1 MASLGDT
8 ELASS
13 GARSRIVASSAM
25 PQEPPSEDSAN
36 PGTAALAPQSSGK
49 RQLQLLGLI
58 AIAWLIALEC
68 LVWARLT
75 PPAVV
80 PADAPLE
87 TFSAARA
94 AQVLERLL
102 GNGEPHPAGSPAQ
115 GQVRARLL
123 GELRSLGL
131 EPEVQVGVACAA
143 DGTCAE
149 LHNVLAMVSGL
160 EPTLELGLMAHY
172 DSVPAG
178 PGAGDDGQ
186 GVASS
191 IEIARSLVA
200 ARPRVGVALVL
211 TDGEELGMLG
221 AQLFVDKHPLAPRL
235 RTVLNLEARGSR
247 GPSLMFETTP
257 NNARLIEAFSS
268 APRPVS
274 SSLFA
279 TVYRTLPNDTDL
291 SVLAR
296 HGIQGLNFAFV
307 GGVEHYHTSKD
318 SLATLDLRSVQAQGA
333 AALATL
339 RELTE
344 QKSEAPRG
352 EAVFFDLLAGVLVH
366 VPAALMLPLAF
377 VAALAFGVSLRRA
390 LRQSTGYARG
400 LGRGVAALLA
410 AWVLPALVAGLIGWV
425 LEALGALPFPI
436 IATPEPLVLSL
447 VLLCCGGG
455 ALALRVMRSSKQPL
469 ALWDA
474 TWSCWLVIGLLL
486 SVALPAAAY
495 VAVFPALI
503 AALARLSMQADRCTP
518 RDSLLMLA
526 SASAAAVLWL
536 PLLSLLPAVLGFS
549 SPALLALAV
558 GMGLSPF
565 IPLLAALLEGRR
577 VYVGLLAGGVGVG
590 LSQLAWPP
598 YSDAVPQRVSLVLEV
613 DPQGQAHWLAEGWSG
628 PLPESLHEAGDFAPR
643 ATHPH
648 PWPGHAQHLMY
659 RASAGAP
666 ASPHVPSRLDLIG
679 PSSLRLQLLVP
690 EEIWALG
697 VKLPPEAKVTQARWR
712 GERFK
717 PAAGSAGWHFLMVP
731 AQDRSL
737 SVELDFGSAAP
748 SQLEVVEIRRGL
760 PEDGQRLMAARG
772 EAAVASHFG
781 DLTVTRVKVDAQR
794 HDPESAP

>member
-1 MASLGDT
+1 
-8 ELASS
+8 
-13 GARSRIVASSAM
+13 
-25 PQEPPSEDSAN
+25 
-36 PGTAALAPQSSGK
+36 
-49 RQLQLLGLI
+49 LL
-58 AIAWLIALEC
+58 
-68 LVWARLT
+68 
-75 PPAVV
+75 
-80 PADAPLE
+80 D
-87 TFSAARA
+87 
-94 AQVLERLL
+94 
-102 GNGEPHPAGSPAQ
+102 
-115 GQVRARLL
+115 
-123 GELRSLGL
+123 ELRSLGL
-131 EPEVQVGVACAA
+131 DPEVQSGMACGP

-149 LHNVLAMVSGL
+149 LHNVLAVVPGL

-186 GVASS
+186 GVAS
-191 IEIARSLVA
+191 ILEIARALVA

-221 AQLFVDKHPLAPRL
+221 AQLFVDKHPLARRL
-235 RTVLNLEARGSR
+235 RTVLNLEARGNR

-257 NNARLIEAFSS
+257 NNARLVEAFGN

-296 HGIQGLNFAFV
+296 HGIEGLNFAFV
-307 GGVEHYHTSKD
+307 GGVEHYHTSQD

-339 RELTE
+339 RELTQHE
-344 QKSEAPRG
+344 TEAPRS
-352 EAVFFDLLAGVLVH
+352 EAVFFDLLSGVLVH

-390 LRQSTGYARG
+390 LRQNTGYARG

-410 AWVLPALVAGLIGWV
+410 AWLLPAFVAGLIGWV

-436 IATPEPLVLSL
+436 IATPEPLVLGL
-447 VLLCCGGG
+447 ILLAGGSG
-455 ALALRVMRSSKQPL
+455 ALALRLMRSSGQSL

-503 AALARLSMQADRCTP
+503 AALARLSMRADRRTT

-549 SPALLALAV
+549 APALLALAF

-565 IPLLAALLEGRR
+565 IPLLAPLLEGRR
-577 VYVGLLAGGVGVG
+577 AYVGLLACGVGVG

-628 PLPESLHEAGDFAPR
+628 PLPERLQRAADFGPR
-643 ATHPH
+643 PTQPH
-648 PWPGHAQHLMY
+648 PWPGHAQYLMY
-659 RASAGAP
+659 RASAAAP
-666 ASPHVPSRLDLIG
+666 PSPRLPTRLDRVG
-679 PSSLRLQLLVP
+679 PSSLSLELVVP

-697 VKLPPEAKVTQARWR
+697 VKLPPEAKVEQARWR

-717 PAAGSAGWHFLMVP
+717 PAANSAGWHILMVP

-737 SVELDFGSAAP
+737 SVELDFDGAPP

-772 EAAVASHFG
+772 EIAVASHFG
-781 DLTVTRVKVDAQR
+781 DLTVTRVMVDAKQ